1 MWLGQ
6 PCEDPWEMRALYR
19 GAGVHDRRAENR
31 PARGRLLIL
40 ILESSGY
47 FFKVMLASEKIQM
60 KKGRNVS

>member
-6 PCEDPWEMRALYR
+6 PCEDPWELRALYR

-31 PARGRLLIL
+31 PARDRLLIL
-40 ILESSGY
+40 TLESSGY

>member
-1 MWLGQ
+1 
-6 PCEDPWEMRALYR
+6 
-19 GAGVHDRRAENR
+19 
-31 PARGRLLIL
+31 LIL

>member
-31 PARGRLLIL
+31 PAGGRRLIL
-40 ILESSGY
+40 ILESSDY
-47 FFKVMLASEKIQM
+47 FFKVLLASEKIQM